1 MCVVPGMQ
9 GIYQQIK
16 MEKREMVTLLL
27 SGSGVAM
34 ILLCGIFFTWWI
46 VGLQLSSEALKVTYR
61 FGFCRITG
69 DVL

>member
-1 MCVVPGMQ
+1 
-9 GIYQQIK
+9 
-16 MEKREMVTLLL
+16 MVTLLL